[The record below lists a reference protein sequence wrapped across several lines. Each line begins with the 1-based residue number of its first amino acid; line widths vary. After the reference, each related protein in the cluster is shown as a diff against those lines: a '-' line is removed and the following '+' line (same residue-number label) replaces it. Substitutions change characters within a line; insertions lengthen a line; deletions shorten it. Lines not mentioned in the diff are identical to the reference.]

1 MWPNHCSLHR
11 DSTPAHDTYCLGVLA
26 KKFVI
31 KLEYPPYLQDLAL
44 KTFGYSQNSHAF
56 RETHNIQAHA
66 MTILMSIPKE
76 GF

>member
-1 MWPNHCSLHR
+1 
-11 DSTPAHDTYCLGVLA
+11 
-26 KKFVI
+26 
-31 KLEYPPYLQDLAL
+31 LEYPPYLQDLAL